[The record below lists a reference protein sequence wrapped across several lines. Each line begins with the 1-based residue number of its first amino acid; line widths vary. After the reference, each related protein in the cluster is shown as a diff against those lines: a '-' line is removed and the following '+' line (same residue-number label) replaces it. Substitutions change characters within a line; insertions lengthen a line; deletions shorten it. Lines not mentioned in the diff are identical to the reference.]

1 MSDAQIDDLAF
12 ASATSLIA
20 QLANGTQN
28 PTELAHGFVNQI
40 ADLDDGPEGYNSV
53 LAIADNYA
61 ESAAT
66 AAGQLAGI
74 PILIKDNIEA
84 IGLPATAGSL
94 SLAGRTVTRNAKLV
108 DILKS
113 NGAVIIGST
122 NLSEWANFRSPHS
135 VSGWSA
141 VGGLT
146 HNPWKHGHSAGG
158 SSSGSG
164 AAVAA
169 GLIPFAIGTE
179 TDGSIVCPASLNGCV
194 GIKPTVG
201 TVSTQGVIPLSASQ
215 DTAGPLAR
223 NVKDAALL
231 LDILSGLNTSRVLQD
246 DSPLTVGFVRE
257 WLTMDEQANAVFES
271 ALQKLSQAGIKIV
284 EIDVPT
290 KARQAA
296 DDEGTVLIHEIV
308 EDLSH
313 YLAERPGEGVTSLA
327 DVVEFN
333 RHNDRELEIFG
344 QEYFEFAIASG
355 GRNAKYR
362 EARERNLLWATRQVL
377 APALENVDVLIGMLY
392 AGAWKSDLVNGDDY
406 RNASWMTQ
414 APAVAGWPLASVPM
428 GFVDGL
434 PLGLGVASRALDEVG
449 LVRALA
455 RIERALGLGVLRP
468 PTL

>member
-1 MSDAQIDDLAF
+1 MSDVDFDEVSF
-12 ASATSLIA
+12 SPATSLID
-20 QLANGTQN
+20 QLASHQLN
-28 PTELAHGFVNQI
+28 PVELAHGFVNQI
-40 ADLDDGPEGYNSV
+40 ADIDDGPEGYKAV
-53 LAIADNYA
+53 LAIAADYA
-61 ESAAT
+61 DHASRAEGTLS
-66 AAGQLAGI
+66 GI

-94 SLAGRTVTRNAKLV
+94 ALAGRTVTRDAKLV
-108 DILKS
+108 QILREH
-113 NGAVIIGST
+113 GAVVIGST

-223 NVKDAALL
+223 NVADAALL
-231 LDILSGLNTSRVLQD
+231 LDVLSGLNTSRALQD

-257 WLTMDEQANAVFES
+257 WLTMDSQANAVFE
-271 ALQKLSQAGIKIV
+271 AAIRKLSGAGIKVV

-290 KARQAA
+290 KVRQAA

-308 EDLSH
+308 EDLTH
-313 YLAERPGEGVTSLA
+313 YLAERPGDGVKSLA
-327 DVVEFN
+327 EVVEFN
-333 RHNDRELEIFG
+333 RNNDRELAIFG

-362 EARERNLLWATRQVL
+362 EARERNLHWATRLVL

-392 AGAWKSDLVNGDDY
+392 AGAWKSDFEKGDDY

-455 RIERALGLGVLRP
+455 RIERVLDLGVLKP
-468 PTL
+468 GQM